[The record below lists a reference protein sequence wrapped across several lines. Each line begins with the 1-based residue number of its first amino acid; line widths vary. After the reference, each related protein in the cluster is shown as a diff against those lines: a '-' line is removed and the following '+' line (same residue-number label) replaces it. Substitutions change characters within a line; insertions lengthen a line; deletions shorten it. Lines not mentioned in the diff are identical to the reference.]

1 MNRGITLAGYVVLA
15 AALVL
20 REFLAW
26 RARRQH
32 RARRPLTFGEL
43 LVVAVGRRSE
53 IRWLL
58 LVGWLWLGW
67 HLFSRVDW
75 R

>member
-20 REFLAW
+20 RELSAW

-32 RARRPLTFGEL
+32 RVRRPLTFGEL
-43 LVVAVGRRSE
+43 VVAVVRPSQL
-53 IRWLL
+53 RWPL

-67 HLFSRVDW
+67 HLFARVDW

>member
-1 MNRGITLAGYVVLA
+1 MNRTITLAGYVVLA

-20 REFLAW
+20 LQLSAL

-32 RARRPLTFGEL
+32 RVRRPLTFGEL
-43 LVVAVGRRSE
+43 IVAVVQRSQ
-53 IRWLL
+53 IRLPL
-58 LVGWLWLGW
+58 LVAWLWLGW
-67 HLFSRVDW
+67 HLFARVEW

>member
-20 REFLAW
+20 RELLAW
-26 RARRQH
+26 RARRLH
-32 RARRPLTFGEL
+32 RVRRPLTFGEL
-43 LVVAVGRRSE
+43 VVAVVRRSE
-53 IRWLL
+53 IRWPL

-67 HLFSRVDW
+67 HLFSRVHW